1 MKCKKCGREVSYEY
15 CDFFSDALD
24 GGKFCFH
31 MASEVTGRLK
41 KVPGVNVPSFL
52 VSLGLEA
59 VSQAL
64 PNEVRKYKCSCGH
77 TWYEFDKRKY

>member
-31 MASEVTGRLK
+31 MASEVTGHLK
-41 KVPGVNVPSFL
+41 KYWESLRTLIQDESFL
-52 VSLGLEA
+52 FIVISIIFMYDDSMIGM
-59 VSQAL
+59 V
-64 PNEVRKYKCSCGH
+64 
-77 TWYEFDKRKY
+77 